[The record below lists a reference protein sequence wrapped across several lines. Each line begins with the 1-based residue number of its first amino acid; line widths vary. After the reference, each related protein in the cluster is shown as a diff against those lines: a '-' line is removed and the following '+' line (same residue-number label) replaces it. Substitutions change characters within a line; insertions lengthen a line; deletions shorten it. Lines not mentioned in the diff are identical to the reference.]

1 MALWGQLTGPSISY
15 VSIFTDTDPGRDLN
29 IVLARCVN
37 IAIGVIETSGGLLLA
52 HITITI
58 VSGYAD
64 ALEGS
69 LFNAKLAVGVYVA
82 VVLDVTGYAMDSGG
96 KVILRSSFLS
106 LALDTVTV
114 LNDSVAT
121 RADASLGV
129 TNGF

>member
-1 MALWGQLTGPSISY
+1 MTGPSISY
-15 VSIFTDTDPGRDLN
+15 VSVFTDTDPGRDFN
-29 IVLARCVN
+29 VVLARCMN

-69 LFNAKLAVGVYVA
+69 LFHAKLAVGVYIA
-82 VVLDVTGYAMDSGG
+82 VVLDITGYAMDSRS
-96 KVILRSSFLS
+96 KVILRSSILS
-106 LALDTVTV
+106 LAFDTVTI
-114 LNDSVAT
+114 LNDTVTS

>member
-1 MALWGQLTGPSISY
+1 M
-15 VSIFTDTDPGRDLN
+15 
-29 IVLARCVN
+29 N
-37 IAIGVIETSGGLLLA
+37 IAIGVIEASGRLLLA

-69 LFNAKLAVGVYVA
+69 LFYAKFAVGVYIA
-82 VVLDVTGYAMDSGG
+82 VVLDITGHAMDSRS
-96 KVILRSSFLS
+96 KVILRSSILS
-106 LALDTVTV
+106 LALDAVTV
-114 LNDSVAT
+114 LYDTVAS

>member
-1 MALWGQLTGPSISY
+1 M
-15 VSIFTDTDPGRDLN
+15 
-29 IVLARCVN
+29 N

-69 LFNAKLAVGVYVA
+69 LFNAKFAVGVYVA
-82 VVLDVTGYAMDSGG
+82 VVFDITGYAMDSGS
-96 KVILRSSFLS
+96 KVILRSSILS

-121 RADASLGV
+121 RTDASLGV